1 MRTIKFVILTII
13 ILSVLPLHAQ
23 IRAVVVDG
31 NVRTKESIIERE
43 LGFTKDQPLI
53 YSDSLLGIWRMRLE
67 STKLFNWVEI
77 TKNSIGDTL
86 NVHVVE
92 RWYIWVKPEG
102 GFLDRNFSEWWKN
115 RDIQRL
121 SIGATVYVNNIL
133 GQQGGFFVRQAKGF
147 MAADGFGFQRP
158 FLKYKNCNAW
168 KFSLDNMR
176 SRRAWINS
184 ENNQVVIKEHWG
196 IRQQEQLIGIAEYKR
211 RFEYKWQ
218 GVVRYKFARD
228 YAAQDIEALNP
239 QYFIAPLG
247 VVNSQYEDW
256 KQYTHSL
263 VLGCIRDT
271 RNQTNYPT
279 KGSEWKAGVSGG
291 LQRCNNIAKPYG
303 ELDSKYRGF
312 YTLGTHTSLA
322 VLAQMRYRF
331 GTLGYILQR
340 QMGYGMEYVRGY
352 EAFVFDGA
360 GVALGKAAWRYQLLG
375 DQRSLKLRFLPSA
388 YEKVPIQCWFNIF
401 ADVGRTLSPYQID
414 RNPMSNQ
421 TLMSVGTGIDLLCYY
436 DALARF
442 DCSYNANLGRLVFN
456 VSFFHAI

>member
-13 ILSVLPLHAQ
+13 ILSVLPLYAQ

-271 RNQTNYPT
+271 RNQANYPT

>member
-23 IRAVVVDG
+23 ITAVVVDG

-271 RNQTNYPT
+271 RNQANYPT

-322 VLAQMRYRF
+322 VLAQIRYRF

>member
-23 IRAVVVDG
+23 ITAVVVDG

-271 RNQTNYPT
+271 RNQANYPT

>member
-23 IRAVVVDG
+23 ITAVVVDG

-43 LGFTKDQPLI
+43 LGFTKDQPLV

-133 GQQGGFFVRQAKGF
+133 GQQGGFFIRQAKGF

-184 ENNQVVIKEHWG
+184 ENNKVVIKEHWG

>member
-115 RDIQRL
+115 KDIQRL

-271 RNQTNYPT
+271 RNQANYPT
-279 KGSEWKAGVSGG
+279 KGSEWKAGVLGG

>member
-13 ILSVLPLHAQ
+13 ILNVLPLPAQ

-239 QYFIAPLG
+239 HYFIAPLG

-291 LQRCNNIAKPYG
+291 LQRCNNIAKLYG

-322 VLAQMRYRF
+322 VLAQIRYRF

>member
-13 ILSVLPLHAQ
+13 ILNVLPLPAQ

-239 QYFIAPLG
+239 LYFIAPLG

-271 RNQTNYPT
+271 RNQANYPT

>member
-13 ILSVLPLHAQ
+13 ILNVLPLPAQ

-43 LGFTKDQPLI
+43 LGFTRDQPLI

>member
-196 IRQQEQLIGIAEYKR
+196 IRQQEQLMGIAEYKR

-271 RNQTNYPT
+271 RNQANYPT

>member
-13 ILSVLPLHAQ
+13 ILSVLPLSAQ

-271 RNQTNYPT
+271 RNQANYPT

>member
-291 LQRCNNIAKPYG
+291 LQRCNNIAKPYS

>member
-1 MRTIKFVILTII
+1 MTII

-31 NVRTKESIIERE
+31 NVITKESIIERE

-271 RNQTNYPT
+271 RNQANYPT

>member
-13 ILSVLPLHAQ
+13 ILSVLPLPAQ

-322 VLAQMRYRF
+322 VLAQIRYRF

>member
-13 ILSVLPLHAQ
+13 ILSVLPLSAQ

-43 LGFTKDQPLI
+43 LGFTRDQPLI

>member
-13 ILSVLPLHAQ
+13 ILNVLPLPAQ

-31 NVRTKESIIERE
+31 NVRTKKSIIERE
-43 LGFTKDQPLI
+43 LGFTRDQPLI

-271 RNQTNYPT
+271 RNQANYPT

-414 RNPMSNQ
+414 RNPISNQ

>member
-13 ILSVLPLHAQ
+13 ILIVLPLPAQ

-271 RNQTNYPT
+271 RNQANYPT

>member
-13 ILSVLPLHAQ
+13 ILNVLPLPAQ

-43 LGFTKDQPLI
+43 LGFTKDQPLV

-133 GQQGGFFVRQAKGF
+133 GQQGGFFIRQAKGF

-184 ENNQVVIKEHWG
+184 ENNQVIIKEHWG

-291 LQRCNNIAKPYG
+291 LQRCNNITKPYG

-360 GVALGKAAWRYQLLG
+360 GVVLGKAAWRYQLLG

>member
-13 ILSVLPLHAQ
+13 ILNVLPLSAQ

-291 LQRCNNIAKPYG
+291 LQRCNNIAKLYG

-322 VLAQMRYRF
+322 VLAQIRYRF

>member
-13 ILSVLPLHAQ
+13 ILNVLPLPAQ

-43 LGFTKDQPLI
+43 LGFTKDQPLV

-133 GQQGGFFVRQAKGF
+133 GQQGGFFIRQAKGF

-184 ENNQVVIKEHWG
+184 ENNKVVIKEHWG

>member
-271 RNQTNYPT
+271 RNQANYPT